1 MLTGTVVIPGM
12 GKKDIFIKTKNGKP
26 NDIVIRAP
34 FNEPIEKPVF
44 NYPMGPIRPIG
55 WHPMGPKGPWDSVVG
70 GPNWGPI
77 VDSRPVIHHPIV
89 PIGHRPIVRPLGPML
104 TPEEVSDVKKKDFF
118 TKVFETHKKQ
128 VDKFKA
134 PIVGK

>member
-12 GKKDIFIKTKNGKP
+12 GKKEVSIKINEGKP

-34 FNEPIEKPVF
+34 FNEPIEKPFVD
-44 NYPMGPIRPIG
+44 YPMGPIG
-55 WHPMGPKGPWDSVVG
+55 WHPRV
-70 GPNWGPI
+70 PNWGPI
-77 VDSRPVIHHPIV
+77 TDSSPVIRHPIV

-104 TPEEVSDVKKKDFF
+104 TPEEASDVKKKDFF
-118 TKVFETHKKQ
+118 TKVFETHKRQ
-128 VDKFKA
+128 VDKFKP

>member
-12 GKKDIFIKTKNGKP
+12 GKKDIAIKTKNGTQKP
-26 NDIVIRAP
+26 GEIIIRAP
-34 FNEPIEKPVF
+34 FNEPISDRPVF
-44 NYPMGPIRPIG
+44 DCPIGPIG
-55 WHPMGPKGPWDSVVG
+55 LHPMGPRAPIGL
-70 GPNWGPI
+70 GPI
-77 VDSRPVIHHPIV
+77 TDTRPGIKHPIV

-104 TPEEVSDVKKKDFF
+104 TPEDASDVKKNFI
-118 TKVFETHKKQ
+118 TKVFETHKRQ